1 MLLEG
6 AVVRSHVP
14 ARHHKRLPAVPGD
27 LADLLR
33 AIVRV
38 ERTERAQR
46 RRRGKRHEATERA
59 KGRTV
64 VYIADLRARPA

>member
-14 ARHHKRLPAVPGD
+14 ARHHKRLPTLPGD
-27 LADLLR
+27 LADFVR
-33 AIVRV
+33 TIVRV
-38 ERTERAQR
+38 ERAER
-46 RRRGKRHEATERA
+46 RRRGKRRDAEPA
-59 KGRTV
+59 KARTV